1 MSKRNKNR
9 VIIFDTT
16 LRDGEQSP
24 GASLL
29 TEQKVELAAHLAN
42 LGVDVMEAGFP
53 ISSPGDF
60 DAVQRVAREIH
71 GPVVA
76 GLSRAL
82 RKDIETCWEAVKDAD
97 KPRIHTFIG
106 TSPQHR
112 EGILRK
118 SPKKVAEMAVTAVR
132 IATDLAEDVEFST
145 MDATRTEFDYLCEV
159 IERCIEAGATTI
171 NIPDTVGY
179 TLPDVFGKLIRDVG
193 KHVPNIDRAVIS
205 VHCHNDLGLATANS
219 VAAVLNGARQ
229 VECTINGIGERAGN
243 ASMEEIVMILKTRK
257 DVLGNLRTGIKTRKL
272 WPTSHLVSQRTG
284 IPVQPN
290 KPIVGANAFAH
301 SSGIHQDGILKERN
315 TFEIM
320 SPQAVGLRESRIVLT
335 SRSGRHALKKKLGEL
350 GYELSASDLERAYAR
365 FVSVADKKKDVFEED
380 LHALVEDELS
390 PVAEKYRLT
399 YVHAVTGNQTVP
411 TATVIVEADGKA
423 IKEAACGDGPVD
435 ACCKAIDR
443 VVGIPV
449 SLKDYV
455 IHAVTAGK
463 EALGEV
469 TMIVEKDGKRYSG
482 RGASTDVIEASA
494 KAYLRALNRMVQ
506 ERARKSGKR
515 KAAKRK
521 GKKR

>member
-1 MSKRNKNR
+1 MKKSNRNR
-9 VIIFDTT
+9 VVIFDTT

-24 GASLL
+24 GASLV
-29 TEQKVELAAHLAN
+29 TEQKVEIAHLLAE

-60 DAVQRVAREIH
+60 DAVQRIAREVR
-71 GPVVA
+71 GPVIA
-76 GLSRAL
+76 GLARAL
-82 RKDIETCWEAVKDAD
+82 PKDIEACWNAVKDAEE
-97 KPRIHTFIG
+97 PRIHTFIG
-106 TSPQHR
+106 TSPLHR

-118 SPKKVAEMAVTAVR
+118 SAQDVARMAVTAVC
-132 IATDLAEDVEFST
+132 IAKDLAEDVEFST

-179 TLPDVFGKLIRDVG
+179 TLPDSFGALIRNIREN
-193 KHVPNIDRAVIS
+193 VPNIDQAVIS

-219 VAAVLNGARQ
+219 IAAIQNGARQ

-243 ASMEEIVMILKTRK
+243 AAMEEIVMILKTRK
-257 DVLGNLRTGIKTRKL
+257 DLLGNLRTGIKTRKL

-284 IPVQPN
+284 VLVQPN

-301 SSGIHQDGILKERN
+301 SSGIHQDGILKERD

-320 SPQAVGLRESRIVLT
+320 KPQTVGLRESRIVLT
-335 SRSGRHALKKKLGEL
+335 SRSGRHALRKKLSEL
-350 GYELSASDLERAYAR
+350 GYELSNEDLEKAYSR

-390 PVAEKYRLT
+390 PVTEKYRLT
-399 YVHAVTGNQTVP
+399 YVHAVTGNQTIP
-411 TATVIVEADGKA
+411 TATVVVEAEGKT
-423 IKEAACGDGPVD
+423 IEEAACGDGPVD

-443 VVGIPV
+443 VIGIPV
-449 SLKDYV
+449 SLKDYT

-469 TMIVEKDGKRYSG
+469 SMIVEKDGKRYSG

-494 KAYLRALNRMVQ
+494 KAYLRALNRMIQ
-506 ERARKSGKR
+506 DRARKAGKR

-521 GKKR
+521 GKKS